1 MTENLMTDIQYR
13 KILITTDGS
22 DYSFTAGMH
31 AVYLAKSLGA
41 ELLVLNVVDTA
52 MAFHAGIHYSES
64 VAQMDQSGKAA
75 LARIEKLAGE
85 QGVSYRGI
93 LLRGEPK
100 AAILQF
106 AADEKVDCIVM
117 GSIGMSAIER
127 VLVGS
132 VSESVMRHAKCPVL
146 LVRS

>member
-1 MTENLMTDIQYR
+1 MTDSTMTGIQYR

-22 DYSFTAGMH
+22 DYSYTAGRH
-31 AVYLAKSLGA
+31 AAYLAKSLGA
-41 ELLVLNVVDTA
+41 ELLVLNVVDTN

-64 VAQMDQSGKAA
+64 VSQLDQSGKAA
-75 LARIEKLAGE
+75 VERIEQLAKDHGIA
-85 QGVSYRGI
+85 YRATLI
-93 LLRGEPK
+93 RGEPK
-100 AAILQF
+100 AAILQY
-106 AADEKVDCIVM
+106 AESEKVDCIVM